1 MLATSRPVA
10 AATSRDSTQA
20 PTTTTH
26 TPARVLV
33 AAEGAGVSGLGQRQA
48 LMASLAGSPESLE
61 LLSTVSALTDEHDV
75 RDNVHVAVTLQLG
88 PHPELAQIQEA
99 LQSVAGLLGVSA
111 VDSLTL
117 QLPHTNPS
125 TLTAARASDTERAA
139 NILASR
145 KSRKLSHG
153 PSELL
158 ESQDIAYPKIWETL
172 VEAVS
177 TPQFPVG
184 SLGVS
189 AASVGELEGFI
200 KRIATH
206 SNASL
211 LHSVTIE
218 LAKDA
223 LISDIEATDDLEALA
238 RSHGVKVCVSKA
250 AREEIQG
257 LSVGID
263 GTAKGASFLWIA
275 RYTVF
280 SNTRSVVVKSGY
292 AGMALHV

>member
-1 MLATSRPVA
+1 MLAASRPVA
-10 AATSRDSTQA
+10 AATSRHSTQA
-20 PTTTTH
+20 TTH
-26 TPARVLV
+26 TPGRVLV
-33 AAEGAGVSGLGQRQA
+33 AAEGAGMSGLGQRQA

-61 LLSTVSALTDEHDV
+61 LLSTVSTLTDEHDE
-75 RDNVHVAVTLQLG
+75 RDDVHVAVTLQLG
-88 PHPELAQIQEA
+88 THPDQAQIQEA

-117 QLPHTNPS
+117 QLPQTNPS
-125 TLTAARASDTERAA
+125 TVTVARASDTERAA

-158 ESQDIAYPKIWETL
+158 ESQGVAYPKIWETL
-172 VEAVS
+172 AEAVS
-177 TPQFPVG
+177 TPQFSVG

-200 KRIATH
+200 RRVATQ
-206 SNASL
+206 SNASI

-223 LISDIEATDDLEALA
+223 RISDIEATDDLEALA

>member
-1 MLATSRPVA
+1 MLAASRPVA
-10 AATSRDSTQA
+10 AAKSRHSTQA
-20 PTTTTH
+20 AAAH
-26 TPARVLV
+26 TPGRVLV
-33 AAEGAGVSGLGQRQA
+33 AAEGAGVSRLGQRQA
-48 LMASLAGSPESLE
+48 LMASLSGSPESLE
-61 LLSTVSALTDEHDV
+61 LLSTVAALTDEHDL
-75 RDNVHVAVTLQLG
+75 RGDVHVAVTLQLG
-88 PHPELAQIQEA
+88 AHPDQAQIQEA

-117 QLPHTNPS
+117 RLPQTNPS
-125 TLTAARASDTERAA
+125 TVTVARASDTERAA

-158 ESQDIAYPKIWETL
+158 ESQDTAYPKIWEAL

-177 TPQFPVG
+177 TPQFAVG

-189 AASVGELEGFI
+189 AASVGELEGLI
-200 KRIATH
+200 RRVSTH

-223 LISDIEATDDLEALA
+223 RVSDIEATDDLEALA

-257 LSVGID
+257 LSVGTD

-280 SNTRSVVVKSGY
+280 SNTRSVAVKSGY

>member
-1 MLATSRPVA
+1 MLAASRPVA
-10 AATSRDSTQA
+10 ASSRHSAQPA
-20 PTTTTH
+20 AAAAH
-26 TPARVLV
+26 TPGRVLV
-33 AAEGAGVSGLGQRQA
+33 AAEGAGMSGLGQRQA
-48 LMASLAGSPESLE
+48 LMASLAGSPESLG
-61 LLSTVSALTDEHDV
+61 LLSTVSALTDEQDL
-75 RDNVHVAVTLQLG
+75 REDVHVAVTLQLG
-88 PHPELAQIQEA
+88 AHPDHAQIQEA
-99 LQSVAGLLGVSA
+99 LQSVTGLLGVSA

-117 QLPHTNPS
+117 QLPQTNPS
-125 TLTAARASDTERAA
+125 TVTVARASDTERAA

-145 KSRKLSHG
+145 KSRKLAHG
-153 PSELL
+153 PSEHL
-158 ESQDIAYPKIWETL
+158 ESQDTAYPKIWETL

-177 TPQFPVG
+177 TPQFSVG
-184 SLGVS
+184 SLSVS

-200 KRIATH
+200 RRVSTNL
-206 SNASL
+206 NASL
-211 LHSVTIE
+211 LHSVTLE

-223 LISDIEATDDLEALA
+223 RISDIEDTADLEALA

-257 LSVGID
+257 LSVGIE
-263 GTAKGASFLWIA
+263 GTATGASFLWIA